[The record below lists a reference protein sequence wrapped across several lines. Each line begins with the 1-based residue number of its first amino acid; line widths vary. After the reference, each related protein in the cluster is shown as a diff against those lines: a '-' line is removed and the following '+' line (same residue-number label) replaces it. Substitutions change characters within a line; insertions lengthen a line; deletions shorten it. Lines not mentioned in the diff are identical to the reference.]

1 MDAFD
6 QHRFQAKV
14 DAALAR
20 IRTVLE
26 VNRTPKLAASVQHEY
41 EDKYLL
47 AEFLTNAA
55 LATQLNVL
63 EVLGLG
69 EKDVVALKKWSD
81 SRAVTV
87 QLVSEETCVFDRKE
101 TRKVESKTQ
110 HVKEYQGTFGSHKVT
125 DKVVTTVEE
134 WFWNFTAKYE
144 VSAYAGTD
152 KSEKVVLRGR
162 ECKYVVKTTSDK
174 TPYPPK
180 SVRDPVELNI
190 TWLLQ
195 NVGDGLTLRF
205 SIDRLAKGCH
215 TPRRNEE
222 VDRALRYFRE
232 FHSWAQQVQQYF
244 EAHLFPV
251 QASSGLPLSHMNA
264 EKVFVPVVP
273 LFEKQR
279 EAAGGQQ
286 QVVLS
291 IGDLNAFLGEER
303 RSLEEKFA
311 ALGKE
316 FPRGV
321 DLITAEEAE
330 IVVLMKHGKELAVC
344 YGDGVDYIEEMLRQQ
359 LVAAIGKE
367 VTPGEF
373 IEYMRFHNRKLFKS
387 AYEPQPFSYAVRRPQ
402 HYPEGTLSI
411 EAALS
416 SGGVAEPISTCVRAA
431 SGAAPRMH
439 FAINAAT
446 NVHFGGERYL
456 HGWISHQFSG
466 ASGASLKLVARAR
479 QFSSFMVL
487 VGRIAGPQRFEAKHA
502 MIVQNKDEVV
512 VPLLLE
518 PIPTPKEFAD
528 AIESLSPEQQRF
540 ARAFRSMQLEST
552 LFGVVVIQIKPQL
565 ERLLNVPNDSL
576 TKEIRLT
583 QDLLEMFIKYQIPSD
598 LLSYNGAESASAD
611 TKVAVVKGYVEAMQQ
626 MIQKIKDDELAEAE
640 AKRAMREAEE
650 RTRRERE
657 LQELMQMQQQQQQQ
671 YQQLSFA
678 PSYACADGAGA
689 GGGYGGGAYG
699 GGAYGGGAYG
709 GGGFGGGG
717 GGGMGSGMAMGGM
730 PGGYPMAQGLM
741 EADTPSISAADFLLD
756 FVDAAPPPPTG
767 AEPPAEGGAKEPVY
781 GQEEN
786 GGDAGEDVGE
796 DYTKVP
802 VELDAKLS
810 ELDEDGAVRPT
821 IMHAGSTWSKR
832 EQKSLLAEPRTS
844 SLGTSELEQERSRA
858 FDLLDALTRS
868 GVLAVE
874 DATMHVV
881 VAATHCFD
889 KTLTN
894 TVIQDNVNPIEKVE
908 HTTLIVASSV
918 HGKAPEEMVNPSQLD
933 RVRTYSSNLFQ
944 SPSE

>member
-640 AKRAMREAEE
+640 AKRAMREAEMN
-650 RTRRERE
+650 
-657 LQELMQMQQQQQQQ
+657 LP
-671 YQQLSFA
+671 SFGSFGSGPPPMA
-678 PSYACADGAGA
+678 MMSAACAPPPPMCASASFGFGAPPPPPA
-689 GGGYGGGAYG
+689 P
-699 GGAYGGGAYG
+699 G
-709 GGGFGGGG
+709 GGGPPPPPAAPSAGG
-717 GGGMGSGMAMGGM
+717 A
-730 PGGYPMAQGLM
+730 PPPP
-741 EADTPSISAADFLLD
+741 PSS
-756 FVDAAPPPPTG
+756 APPPPTTV
-767 AEPPAEGGAKEPVY
+767 EVKPPADSAAKEPVY

>member
-279 EAAGGQQ
+279 SEAAGGQQ

-640 AKRAMREAEE
+640 AKRAMREAEMN
-650 RTRRERE
+650 
-657 LQELMQMQQQQQQQ
+657 LP
-671 YQQLSFA
+671 SFGSFGSGPPPMA
-678 PSYACADGAGA
+678 MMSAACAPPPPMCASASFGFGAPPPPPA
-689 GGGYGGGAYG
+689 P
-699 GGAYGGGAYG
+699 G
-709 GGGFGGGG
+709 GGGPPPPPAAPSAGG
-717 GGGMGSGMAMGGM
+717 A
-730 PGGYPMAQGLM
+730 PPPP
-741 EADTPSISAADFLLD
+741 PSS
-756 FVDAAPPPPTG
+756 APPPPTTV
-767 AEPPAEGGAKEPVY
+767 EVKPPADSAAKEPVY

>member
-279 EAAGGQQ
+279 SEAAGGQQ

-640 AKRAMREAEE
+640 AKRAMREAERRALE
-650 RTRRERE
+650 DMETMTRESADISTRITGGRGRGKGAGKGARRRVGMAVGRGGMARGKGGMARGRGGPQR
-657 LQELMQMQQQQQQQ
+657 LQA
-671 YQQLSFA
+671 A
-678 PSYACADGAGA
+678 PSTGARPPLPSV
-689 GGGYGGGAYG
+689 
-699 GGAYGGGAYG
+699 
-709 GGGFGGGG
+709 
-717 GGGMGSGMAMGGM
+717 GS
-730 PGGYPMAQGLM
+730 
-741 EADTPSISAADFLLD
+741 
-756 FVDAAPPPPTG
+756 APPPPTTV
-767 AEPPAEGGAKEPVY
+767 EVKPPADSAAKEPVY